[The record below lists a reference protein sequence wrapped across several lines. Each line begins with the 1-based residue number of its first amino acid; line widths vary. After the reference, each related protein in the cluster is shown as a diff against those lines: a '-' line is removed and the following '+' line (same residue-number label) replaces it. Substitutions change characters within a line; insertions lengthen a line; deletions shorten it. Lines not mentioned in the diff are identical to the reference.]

1 MNDEL
6 IKKLEEIISKAVDS
20 LGYELWGIE
29 FSGSERGGILRI
41 YIDSPSG
48 ISISDCTE
56 VSKHLDVLL
65 DVEDPIAGSYIMEVS
80 SPGLE
85 RKFFSIK
92 QLEKYI
98 GKEMSMKLKIPIEE
112 RKKWR
117 GCLRHVNIPNNEL
130 TFEID
135 GEEKIFQWQ
144 HIESIKL
151 LYWKS

>member
-1 MNDEL
+1 
-6 IKKLEEIISKAVDS
+6 VDS

-117 GCLRHVNIPNNEL
+117 GCLRHVNIPDNEL